1 MSDFLKN
8 YVKNEIIVI
17 KNPLERFEN
26 KSKDDQRILNR
37 FLQPVLEFDQKTETD
52 ASSSQNKVSSETH

>member
-52 ASSSQNKVSSETH
+52 AISSQNKVSSETH